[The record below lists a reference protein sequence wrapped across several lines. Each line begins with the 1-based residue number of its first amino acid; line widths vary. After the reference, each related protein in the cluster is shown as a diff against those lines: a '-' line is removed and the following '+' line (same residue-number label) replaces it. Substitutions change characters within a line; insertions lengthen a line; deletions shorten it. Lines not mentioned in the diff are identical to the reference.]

1 MKKTLLATLLLL
13 TLLSGCIS
21 EKKRQKICLECPVRI
36 EKEIHD
42 SIIEKIRDTTI
53 YITQQGPIQ
62 YLENPCKT
70 LCDSLGNLKPIK
82 VESKKNGIKSTITTV
97 GNSLAVNCEAD
108 SLKAVINGLKEII
121 RIRKEQEVKEVP
133 VCHLEHKTWFDELT
147 FWWFWITLSVI
158 SIKYAFRKIM
168 SLIVNK

>member
-1 MKKTLLATLLLL
+1 MAKNL
-13 TLLSGCIS
+13 TLALLIFLSVSCVT
-21 EKKRQKICLECPVRI
+21 EKKRQKICQACPVRI

-42 SIIEKIRDTTI
+42 SIIEILRDTTI

-62 YLENPCKT
+62 YLDNPCKN
-70 LCDSLGNLKPIK
+70 LCDSLGKLKPVK

-108 SLKAVINGLKEII
+108 SLKAVINGLKETI
-121 RIRKEQEVKEVP
+121 RITKEKETKEVP
-133 VCHLEHKTWFDELT
+133 VCHLEHKTWFDEYT
-147 FWWFWITLSVI
+147 FWWFWITI
-158 SIKYAFRKIM
+158 SIILVRYGFKKIM

>member
-62 YLENPCKT
+62 YLDNPCKN
-70 LCDSLGNLKPIK
+70 LCDSLGKLKPIK

-97 GNSLAVNCEAD
+97 GNSLSV

-133 VCHLEHKTWFDELT
+133 VCHLEHKTWFDEYT
-147 FWWFWITLSVI
+147 FWWFWITV
-158 SIKYAFRKIM
+158 SIILIRYSFKKIM